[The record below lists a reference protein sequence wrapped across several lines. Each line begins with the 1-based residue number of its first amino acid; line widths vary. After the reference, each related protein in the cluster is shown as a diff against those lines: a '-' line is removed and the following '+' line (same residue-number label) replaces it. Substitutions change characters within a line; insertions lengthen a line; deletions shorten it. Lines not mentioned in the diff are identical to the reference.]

1 MKNNFIKYTLIAL
14 ASLQV
19 ACSFDPEIDNTYS
32 EDWVFSQ
39 PDYVEGLLL
48 NAYGNLPNT
57 IVDGYGGDFL
67 DAATD
72 NAVTNSGA
80 GVYRLGTGGLTPSS
94 NVVGQWN
101 NAYNQ
106 IRNVHLFMENG
117 LGENINY
124 DISSESADKAKR
136 DNLKGEAFYLRAWW
150 SFHLLQAY
158 GGKTDAGE
166 ALGYPIVLKSATREE
181 STDLEAVKR
190 DTYEECVA
198 QIKKDIDSAMLYLP
212 SKYIGNDPV
221 TGINNLGRADQQ
233 VSLALKSRVSLYAA
247 SPAYQPDNIVKL
259 TGMGQFTVLDEPA
272 YIAKWEVAADDAQ
285 EAINEIGTFTSLKI
299 ADFAANNTPAEF
311 IWRSFFTSSALE
323 TNNYPIEER
332 GGAKT
337 GPSQNLVNAFYSKNG
352 YPIEDARSGYDPND
366 PYSNRDPRL
375 YVNVLHNGSDFNNRN
390 LETFVGGIDSKEK
403 YAGNTRTGYY
413 VRKWLS
419 LAPGI
424 ISVDNSSNQRH
435 YNPYFRR
442 TELFLNLAEA
452 ANEAYGPTGLGGNIT
467 QTAVDVIKSI
477 RTKAGITDNTY
488 VDEVAALGKDEFR
501 KLIQRERRL
510 ELAFENH
517 RYFDLRRC
525 LLPLNE
531 TVKGIKITKNTNG
544 TFIYEEEEVEE
555 RKFDGLKY
563 YYAPLPYD
571 ELSKSPNLI
580 NNLGW

>member
-14 ASLQV
+14 ATLQV

-72 NAVTNSGA
+72 NAVTNNES

-94 NVVGQWN
+94 NVIGQWD

-117 LGENINY
+117 LGDNINY
-124 DISSESADKAKR
+124 DISSEAADKAKR

-150 SFHLLQAY
+150 SFQLLQAY
-158 GGKTDAGE
+158 GGKTAEGE
-166 ALGYPIVLKSATREE
+166 ALGYPIVLRSATKEE

-190 DTYEECVA
+190 NTYEACVI

-212 SKYIGNDPV
+212 SKYTGNDPV

-259 TGMGQFTVLDEPA
+259 VGMGQFNVVDETA
-272 YIAKWEVAADDAQ
+272 YINKWKIAADDAQ
-285 EAINEIGTFTSLKI
+285 EAINEIGTFTSLKTS
-299 ADFAANNTPAEF
+299 DFDSNNTPAEF

-323 TNNYPIEER
+323 NSNYPIAER
-332 GGAKT
+332 GGART
-337 GPSQNLVNAFYSKNG
+337 GPSQNLVNAFYTKTG
-352 YPIEDARSGYDPND
+352 YPIDDSRSGYDADN
-366 PYSNRDPRL
+366 PYDNRDPRL
-375 YVNVLHNGSDFNNRN
+375 YVNVLYNGSDFNNRY
-390 LETFVGGIDSKEK
+390 LETYVGGIDSKEK
-403 YAGNTRTGYY
+403 YSGNTRTGYY

-452 ANEAYGPTGLGGNIT
+452 ANEAYGPISIGGNVT
-467 QTAVDVIKSI
+467 QSSVDIIKSI

-488 VDEVAALGKDEFR
+488 VDEIAALGKDEFR
-501 KLIQRERRL
+501 KLIQLERRL

-531 TVKGIKITKNTNG
+531 TVKGIKITQNTDG
-544 TFIYEEEEVEE
+544 TFNYEEEDVEE
-555 RKFDGLKY
+555 RRFNGVRY

>member
-1 MKNNFIKYTLIAL
+1 MKNNFIKYTFIAF
-14 ASLQV
+14 ASLQF
-19 ACSFDPEIDNTYS
+19 ACSFEPEIENTYS

-80 GVYRLGTGGLTPSS
+80 GVYRLGAGGLTPSN
-94 NVVGQWN
+94 NVVGQWD

-117 LGENINY
+117 LGDNINY
-124 DISSESADKAKR
+124 DISSEAADLSKR
-136 DNLKGEAFYLRAWW
+136 QNLKGEAFYLRAWW

-158 GGKTDAGE
+158 GGKTESGE
-166 ALGYPIVLKSATREE
+166 ALGYPIVLRSATKEE
-181 STDLEAVKR
+181 STDLEAVVR
-190 DTYEECVA
+190 NTYHQCVA
-198 QIKKDIDSAMLYLP
+198 QIREDIDSAMVYLP
-212 SKYIGNDPV
+212 KIYNGTDPV

-233 VSLALKSRVSLYAA
+233 TSLALKSRLSLYAA
-247 SPAYQPDNIVKL
+247 SPAYQPDNVVKL
-259 TGMGQFTVLDEPA
+259 TAMGQFTVVDEQK
-272 YIAKWEVAADDAQ
+272 YIDKWEIAADDAQ
-285 EAINEIGTFTSLKI
+285 EAIDEIGTFISLS
-299 ADFAANNTPAEF
+299 AGDFSANNSPDEF
-311 IWRSFFTSSALE
+311 IWRSFFTSSVLE
-323 TNNYPIEER
+323 NNNYPIAER

-337 GPSQNLVNAFYSKNG
+337 GPSQNLVNAFYTKNG
-352 YPIEDARSGYDPND
+352 FPIEDTRSGYDANN

-375 YVNVLHNGSDFNNRN
+375 YLNVLHNGSDFNDRN
-390 LETFVGGIDSKEK
+390 LETYVGGVDSKEK

-419 LAPGI
+419 LTPGI

-452 ANEAYGPTGLGGNIT
+452 ANEAYGPTGMGGNVA
-467 QTAVDVIKSI
+467 QSAVSVIKLI
-477 RTKAGITDNTY
+477 RTKAGISNNTY
-488 VDEVAALGKDEFR
+488 VDEVAAMGKDEFR

-525 LLPLNE
+525 LLPLDE
-531 TVKGIKITKNTNG
+531 TVKGIKITKNSDG
-544 TFIYEEEEVEE
+544 TLDYEEEEVEE
-555 RKFDGLKY
+555 RKFNGLRY